1 VPGHS
6 QLRQHLIASCGAI
19 HDAGTDVL
27 PMQPFSPLAL
37 SFSSLPPFPFPF
49 SFLSSF
55 YKIIC
60 PALGF
65 FREFYTDPRSRTP
78 THQAPV
84 EEARA
89 HEPKQTARVGL
100 GLKGTLRLDV
110 LKGGEPFEKLRRR
123 VEEADFLQILGRNEK
138 YYKRC

>member
-1 VPGHS
+1 
-6 QLRQHLIASCGAI
+6 
-19 HDAGTDVL
+19 
-27 PMQPFSPLAL
+27 
-37 SFSSLPPFPFPF
+37 
-49 SFLSSF
+49 
-55 YKIIC
+55 
-60 PALGF
+60 
-65 FREFYTDPRSRTP
+65 
-78 THQAPV
+78 V